1 MAYLALAAGVFYSI
15 AAPIS
20 SFTIS
25 GGSLVYGNV
34 GRMGGVL
41 FTQGGTQL
49 TVSGRS
55 RVYGNVAKL
64 DQNRRLAGGG
74 ALMYCNGTF
83 GSILVTGESEVRDNE
98 ATQGAVVW
106 LQGSLGEIRIA
117 DGSRVTGN
125 EALLDGGAFAIDV
138 GDLGTLV
145 IEGGSAGDGC
155 KSEVSQGGFL
165 HLQDGGIQEVVVRGG
180 SSLSGNSAF
189 NNGGAVYTNTIGA
202 VRVLDGSRMD
212 GNLADAGNGGEGG
225 GWCVRWL

>member
-1 MAYLALAAGVFYSI
+1 M
-15 AAPIS
+15 
-20 SFTIS
+20 
-25 GGSLVYGNV
+25 YGNV

-64 DQNRRLAGGG
+64 DQARQLTGGG

-83 GSILVTGESEVRDNE
+83 GSVLVTGESEVRDNE

-106 LQGSLGEIRIA
+106 LEGSLGEIRIA
-117 DGSRVTGN
+117 DRSRVTGN
-125 EALLDGGAFAIDV
+125 EALLDGGAFAIEG
-138 GDLGTLV
+138 GDLGSLV
-145 IEGGSAGDGC
+145 IEGGSAADGC
-155 KSEVSQGGFL
+155 RSELSQGGFL
-165 HLQDGGIQEVVVRGG
+165 YVKDGGIQEVVVRDG

-189 NNGGAVYTNTIGA
+189 EDGGAVYTDTIGA

-212 GNLADAGNGGEGG
+212 SNLADSGNGGEEGG
-225 GWCVRWL
+225 LWAHWP